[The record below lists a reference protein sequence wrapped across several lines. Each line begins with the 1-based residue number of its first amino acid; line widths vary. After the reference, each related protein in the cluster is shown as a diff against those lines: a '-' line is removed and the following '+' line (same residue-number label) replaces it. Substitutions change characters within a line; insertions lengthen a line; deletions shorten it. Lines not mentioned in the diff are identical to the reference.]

1 VTEDELYCDHCGEV
15 VDKSWYFLEFRLCT
29 GCKDT
34 AVHILSKWIKS
45 EYEND
50 EP

>member
-1 VTEDELYCDHCGEV
+1 MIFEYWDHCGEV
-15 VDKSWYFLEFRLCT
+15 VDKPWYFLEFRLCT
-29 GCKDT
+29 GRKDT
-34 AVHILSKWIKS
+34 AVHILSKRIKS